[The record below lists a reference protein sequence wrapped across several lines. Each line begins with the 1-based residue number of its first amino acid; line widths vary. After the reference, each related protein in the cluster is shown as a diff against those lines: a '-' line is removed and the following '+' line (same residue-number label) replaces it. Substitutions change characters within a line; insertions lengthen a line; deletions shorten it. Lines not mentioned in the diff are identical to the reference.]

1 MRGEEGE
8 ASAYRAWG
16 GELAG
21 GWLRRVFAGDP
32 ASAA

>member
-1 MRGEEGE
+1 VGEEGE
-8 ASAYRAWG
+8 APADPVLQA
-16 GELAG
+16 ELDR